1 VLLLFVS
8 LCIIVMFDILSF
20 SFKSIPFLINIH
32 FDVMMMM
39 STFNKT
45 NTLSCIYIVL
55 DQWKHRLRVDVS
67 LHIDIVSWFWTNQS
81 LLLLLNVVCL
91 AENQKMCL
99 AKNQKILIVLS
110 LVWRD

>member
-1 VLLLFVS
+1 MPNDEFLTMTVKCRTAIEVLLLFVS

-55 DQWKHRLRVDVS
+55 DQ
-67 LHIDIVSWFWTNQS
+67 
-81 LLLLLNVVCL
+81 
-91 AENQKMCL
+91 
-99 AKNQKILIVLS
+99 
-110 LVWRD
+110 